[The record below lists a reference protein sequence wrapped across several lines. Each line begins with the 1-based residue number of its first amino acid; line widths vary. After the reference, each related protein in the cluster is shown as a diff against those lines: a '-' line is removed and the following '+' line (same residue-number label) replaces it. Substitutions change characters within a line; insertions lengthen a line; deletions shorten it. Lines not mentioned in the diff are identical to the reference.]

1 MNRTRLSIIMCGLLT
16 AAVATAKTP
25 QVSVQWVHPEKYTDV
40 QETIGAPDKHRG
52 QILARLEAH
61 LRREAKRYLA
71 PDQRLE
77 VEVLDVDLAGHVWP
91 VEGQDRRIVRDI
103 DFPKI
108 VLRYRLYEGD
118 NMVAQ
123 DTVTLKDMDFLRRVP
138 KKTPADGLRFEKRL
152 LSDWLRQLSQKT
164 QVAHQ

>member
-1 MNRTRLSIIMCGLLT
+1 MNRTRLSVIMYALLT
-16 AAVATAKTP
+16 AATATAQTP

-40 QETIGAPDKHRG
+40 QETIGA
-52 QILARLEAH
+52 
-61 LRREAKRYLA
+61 KRYLT

-77 VEVLDVDLAGHVWP
+77 VEVLDLDLAGHVWP
-91 VEGQDRRIVRDI
+91 VEGQDRRIIRDI

-108 VLRYRLYEGD
+108 VLRYRLFEGD
-118 NMVAQ
+118 KVVAQ

-152 LSDWLRQLSQKT
+152 LSDWLRQLSKKT
-164 QVAHQ
+164 EVAHQ